1 MKQPNRAFEKL
12 FPLCVLLLLGLAHF
26 SDAARAQQKLVL
38 DDFEKGVGQWTTN
51 DKTKTA
57 KSPATLIDVLPTA
70 GSDLVP
76 GSHGAGLFTF
86 KAAQGSWASASLKV
100 DGAAWAKIG
109 ARSLSF
115 YLNAGGNKEGVEVLV
130 RRATSAGDEAFR
142 LPWPVRLDVKKWR
155 KVVIPL
161 TDFKSDKD
169 KATLSSRLGGV
180 YLLQFVMRGSWDARF
195 FSVDQLQIEG
205 TGKPIAASN
214 PPESVSPATSINV
227 DYLRAQGRIRTGA
240 DVSVGA
246 GVDAQG
252 ASTYPLNEN
261 ADFRSALRELK
272 ARFIRLDAAQ
282 YAELLD
288 SSRPAFDFSRLQNAV
303 IAARALGAQPLVAL
317 TLPAEWNLDA
327 HGYASFA
334 GQAARA
340 VNTSSVGPAQ
350 YFELAAG
357 AGGLS
362 DSNIVAYYN
371 AAHAAIKRV
380 AKGAKIGGVS
390 ASVGRTGT
398 QRALLRGASGLD
410 FLVVQDF
417 GAMMGNPPDAALFAA
432 ARSAARLRAAAAQ
445 LDASRFKNAALF
457 VVANLNAA
465 RAPGQRAPA
474 DPRNVQMV
482 SGAWWATYLASAS
495 RLADQV
501 FHNDASTPG
510 WGLLDENVRAYP
522 AYYTMWLWNT
532 YAPPGS
538 VRAATTVSGGD
549 VYALGFNTSTAH
561 NLLLVNT
568 QPEERT
574 AKIAIRGFPI
584 LRQARMRLYDDP
596 RTQPALVNLPKSAYQ
611 TIRLKPYA
619 TAIVQFIEPPKP

>member
-1 MKQPNRAFEKL
+1 MKHPIQSLKYLCLFGALLFSSCAFGASET
-12 FPLCVLLLLGLAHF
+12 GTA
-26 SDAARAQQKLVL
+26 QKLVL
-38 DDFEKGVGQWTTN
+38 DDFENGTGKWTTN
-51 DKTKTA
+51 DKTKTP
-57 KSPATLIDVLPTA
+57 KSAASLIDVLPTS
-70 GSDLVP
+70 GSDLIP
-76 GSHGAGLFTF
+76 HSNGAGLFTF
-86 KAAQGSWASASLKV
+86 KAAQSSWASASLKV
-100 DGAAWAKIG
+100 DGASWAKIG

-130 RRATSAGDEAFR
+130 RRVTSASDEVFR

-169 KATLSSRLGGV
+169 KAPLASRLGGV

-195 FSVDQLQIEG
+195 FTVDHLQVEG
-205 TGKPIAASN
+205 TGKPVSTGSDAST
-214 PPESVSPATSINV
+214 SGSPVTTINV
-227 DYLRAQGRIRTGA
+227 DYLRTQGRIRTAA
-240 DVSVGA
+240 DVSVGT
-246 GVDAQG
+246 GVEASG
-252 ASTYPLNEN
+252 ASTYPLSEN
-261 ADFRSALRELK
+261 AVFRSAVRELK

-288 SSRPAFDFSRLQNAV
+288 SSRPSFDFTRLQNAV
-303 IAARALGAQPLVAL
+303 IAARAIGVQPLIAL
-317 TLPAEWNLDA
+317 AAPDEWNLDA
-327 HGYASFA
+327 HGYAAFA

-340 VNTSSVGPAQ
+340 ANTNGVGPTQ
-350 YFELAAG
+350 YFELAVG
-357 AGGLS
+357 MGSLS
-362 DSNIVAYYN
+362 DINIVAYYN
-371 AAHAAIKRV
+371 AARAAIKRV
-380 AKGAKIGGVS
+380 TRTAKIGGIS
-390 ASVGRTGT
+390 ASVGRIGT

-417 GAMMGNPPDAALFAA
+417 GTMTGNPSDAALFDA
-432 ARSAARLRAAAAQ
+432 ARSVSRLRAAAAQ
-445 LDASRFKNAALF
+445 LDASRFKSAALF
-457 VVANLNAA
+457 AIANLNAA
-465 RAPGQRAPA
+465 RATGNAPA
-474 DPRNVQMV
+474 DPRLVQMV

-501 FHNDASTPG
+501 FHNDASTPA

-532 YAPPGS
+532 YAPSGS
-538 VRAATTVSGGD
+538 VRAATTTSGGD
-549 VYALGFNTSTAH
+549 VFALGFNTSTAH

-568 QPEERT
+568 SSETRT

-596 RTQPALVNLPKSAYQ
+596 RAQPALVNLPKSAFQ